1 MSAASR
7 TSVVV
12 SSKIAESTSAPLS
25 ARAARGASYESSFWL
40 PIAAWKIDGFVV
52 TPETLRDEI
61 RSARFPEAMRARERS
76 SSQMLTPA
84 STSCWVGVE
93 PEVGVLMRSP

>member
-12 SSKIAESTSAPLS
+12 SSKIAVSTSAPAD
-25 ARAARGASYESSFWL
+25 ARAASGASYESSFWL

-52 TPETLRDEI
+52 TPVTFRVEI
-61 RSARFPEAMRARERS
+61 SSARLPESMRERDRS

-84 STSCWVGVE
+84 ADRSS
-93 PEVGVLMRSP
+93 VGVLMRCSP